1 MKGRERQQRTALSRH
16 AQPSL
21 QLPLSGYQL
30 ATRTLK
36 FTLSRV
42 DPMQRKTLYHSLP
55 GCATILVHLCIL
67 FHSKAQWTDSSHSE
81 ICWDYADCFGE
92 AIEFKRVPPLIK
104 QLWDQSQLFFC
115 LPLGRQTFQITCTP
129 NDFQVSFF
137 QITIFHAWG

>member
-1 MKGRERQQRTALSRH
+1 MWKGEKDNKEQFSQGTLSH
-16 AQPSL
+16 HYSCHSQDISL
-21 QLPLSGYQL
+21 P
-30 ATRTLK
+30 RTLK

-129 NDFQVSFF
+129 DDFQVSFF